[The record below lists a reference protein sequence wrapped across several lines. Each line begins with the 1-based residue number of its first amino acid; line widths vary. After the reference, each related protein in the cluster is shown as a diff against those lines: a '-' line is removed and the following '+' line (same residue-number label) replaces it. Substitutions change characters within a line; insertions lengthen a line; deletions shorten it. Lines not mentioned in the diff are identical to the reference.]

1 MPIPLITE
9 MNKSNVELLAAEARL
24 ALQVVAAKHGL
35 TLKQE
40 RGSYDPDAGSF
51 TGKWSFVCVSED
63 GIPSDFA
70 RNAALFGLKA
80 EDYGRE
86 FSTFGGTFTLCGIK
100 PRNRKYPILG
110 KCVRTGKTYKHVL
123 AVINQLKEA

>member
-1 MPIPLITE
+1 MPITQI
-9 MNKSNVELLAAEARL
+9 NKSTVQLLAEEATEALLAIAEA
-24 ALQVVAAKHGL
+24 HGL

-86 FSTFGGTFTLCGIK
+86 FRTFGGTFTLCGIK

-110 KCVRTGKTYKHVL
+110 KCVRTGKTYKHML
-123 AVINQLKEA
+123 AVVNQLKEA

>member
-1 MPIPLITE
+1 MPITQI
-9 MNKSNVELLAAEARL
+9 NKSTVQLLAEEATEALLAIAEA
-24 ALQVVAAKHGL
+24 HGL

-86 FSTFGGTFTLCGIK
+86 FSTFGGTFTLCCIK

-110 KCVRTGKTYKHVL
+110 KCVRTGKTYKHML
-123 AVINQLKEA
+123 AVVNQLKEA

>member
-1 MPIPLITE
+1 MPITE
-9 MNKSNVELLAAEARL
+9 INKSTVQTLAEEATEALLAIAEA
-24 ALQVVAAKHGL
+24 HGL

-40 RGSYDPDAGSF
+40 RGVFDPRAGFF
-51 TGKWSFVCVSED
+51 TGKWTFVCVSES

-70 RNAALFGLKA
+70 RHAVLFGLKA

-86 FSTFGGTFTLCGIK
+86 FRTFNGTYTLCGIK

-110 KCVRTGKTYKHVL
+110 KCTRTGKTYKHTLQSVD
-123 AVINQLKEA
+123 QLKEA

>member
-1 MPIPLITE
+1 MPITKI
-9 MNKSNVELLAAEARL
+9 NKSTVQLLAEEATEALLAIAEA
-24 ALQVVAAKHGL
+24 HGL

-110 KCVRTGKTYKHVL
+110 KCVRTGKTYKHML
-123 AVINQLKEA
+123 AVVNQLKEA

>member
-1 MPIPLITE
+1 MPITQI
-9 MNKSNVELLAAEARL
+9 NKSTVQLLAEEATEALLAIAEA
-24 ALQVVAAKHGL
+24 HGL

-110 KCVRTGKTYKHVL
+110 KCVRTGKTYKHML
-123 AVINQLKEA
+123 AVVNQLKEA

>member
-1 MPIPLITE
+1 MPITQI
-9 MNKSNVELLAAEARL
+9 NKYTVQLLAEEATEALLDIAEA
-24 ALQVVAAKHGL
+24 HGL

-110 KCVRTGKTYKHVL
+110 KCVRTGKTYKHML
-123 AVINQLKEA
+123 AVVNQLKEA